1 MDHRW
6 DNSVHGLPE
15 THGERERYG
24 ARPIEDDPDVI
35 RRDREREQE
44 AALRGGSGAPRG
56 VRHLSPW
63 EIGIAFH
70 DQRDLYTRDSRV
82 EAAGYG
88 RGPSHHPEDG
98 SYAYPRDLHD
108 RAMVPPPRTDAN
120 VHEREA
126 WPWLNYHD
134 LEQDP
139 FFFRRY
145 EHGLWERMKSRVS
158 SALHIGSGPKNYKRS
173 DERIKEDVSDV
184 LAFRGD
190 VDASDIEVTVHQG
203 EVTLAGTVPDR
214 RTKRLAEETAEG
226 IRGVRDVHNRLT
238 IRHDDPTDANV
249 AFVLPLSLLGGA

>member
-6 DNSVHGLPE
+6 DNAVHGLPG
-15 THGERERYG
+15 TREEQELYG
-24 ARPIEDDPDVI
+24 ARAVEEDPDVL
-35 RRDREREQE
+35 RRDGVREQE
-44 AALRGGSGAPRG
+44 DALRGGSGAPRG
-56 VRHLSPW
+56 VRQLSPW

-82 EAAGYG
+82 DAAGYG
-88 RGPSHHPEDG
+88 RGPSHHPTDG
-98 SYAYPRDLHD
+98 SYAYHRDAEVH
-108 RAMVPPPRTDAN
+108 AAAAPATDAN
-120 VHEREA
+120 VDERRA

-145 EHGLWERMKSRVS
+145 EHGLWDRMKSRVS
-158 SALHIGSGPKNYKRS
+158 SALHIGGDATGSKR
-173 DERIKEDVSDV
+173 DQRIKEDVADV

-190 VDASDIEVTVHQG
+190 IDASDIEVTVANA

-214 RTKRLAEETAEG
+214 RTKRAAEETAEG

-238 IRHDDPTDANV
+238 VRHVDPTDANT

>member
-15 THGERERYG
+15 TRGEHERYG
-24 ARPIEDDPDVI
+24 GRPIEEDPDVP
-35 RRDREREQE
+35 RRDGERARED
-44 AALRGGSGAPRG
+44 ALRGGSGAPRG
-56 VRHLSPW
+56 VQQLSPW

-70 DQRDLYTRDSRV
+70 DQRDLYTRDSRID
-82 EAAGYG
+82 AAGYG
-88 RGPSHHPEDG
+88 RGPSHHPTSG
-98 SYAYPRDLHD
+98 SYAYPRELH
-108 RAMVPPPRTDAN
+108 AHPAEPRTDASI
-120 VHEREA
+120 HERQA

-134 LEQDP
+134 LGEDP

-145 EHGLWERMKSRVS
+145 EHGLWARMMSRVS
-158 SALHIGSGPKNYKRS
+158 SALHIGGAPKGDARA
-173 DERIKEDVSDV
+173 DDRIKEDVCDV

-190 VDASDIEVTVHQG
+190 VDASDIQVSVAAG

-214 RTKRLAEETAEG
+214 RTKRVAEETADG

-238 IRHDDPTDANV
+238 IRRVDPTDADV